1 MPETRLFAVAG
12 DPVLHSLSPEIFT
25 RLFRTAGMNATYF
38 RLAAENGREVI
49 DAARAM
55 GLAGVNITSPFKEDV
70 LPYLEDTDG
79 PGRTIGAVNGIV
91 ARSGGFVGFNTD
103 HIGVIGAL
111 RARGISPEGRKAVV
125 LGAGGAARAAAYA
138 LLQAGSARVTLVNRT
153 VERARAAARR
163 LGCNYCSLED
173 SAPPLRKCDI
183 CVSCVPPG
191 LGLPASAAL
200 GNGCTFLAAGYRR
213 SVPPRRGPDGG
224 PLMIDGREWL
234 LHQALPSFRLLTGR
248 EAPKSLRDRAA
259 WNRLDRAPRP
269 KPNVALVGFSGAGK
283 TTVGR
288 RLAKAMGY
296 GFADTDA
303 LVEGRAGMSV
313 AEIFRK
319 RGESGFRE
327 LERAVI
333 HDAIPAAGRT
343 VFSIGGGG
351 LGRADNRSVVERHC
365 LVVWIWASLRASL
378 GRVRPGSRPLLDHD
392 ARGARAEELF
402 SARLPLYARA
412 SDMAVVGEKKPVA
425 RIVGRIKNEIDQAFA
440 D

>member
-12 DPVLHSLSPEIFT
+12 NPVLHSLSPEIFT
-25 RLFRTAGMNATYF
+25 RLFRTAGLNAAYI
-38 RLAAENGREVI
+38 RLAAEDGREVI
-49 DAARAM
+49 DAAKAM
-55 GLAGVNITSPFKEDV
+55 GLAGANITSPFKEGV
-70 LPYLEDTDG
+70 LPYLEDTDVS
-79 PGRTIGAVNGIV
+79 GRAIGAVNGIV
-91 ARSGGFVGFNTD
+91 TRSGGFIGFNTD
-103 HIGVIGAL
+103 HLGVIGAL
-111 RARGISPEGRKAVV
+111 RARNVPPEGRKAVV

-138 LLQAGSARVTLVNRT
+138 LLRAGSVRVTLINRT

-163 LGCNYCSLED
+163 LGCDHCSMKD
-173 SAPPLRKCDI
+173 SGPLLRECDI

-191 LGLPASAAL
+191 IDPPAPAAL
-200 GNGCTFLAAGYRR
+200 GNGCAFLAADYRR
-213 SVPPRRGPDGG
+213 SAPPRRSPEGG

-259 WNRLDRAPRP
+259 WNQLDRAPRP

-288 RLAKAMGY
+288 SLAKAMGY

-313 AEIFRK
+313 AEIFRA
-319 RGESGFRE
+319 RGETGFRE

-333 HDAIPAAGRT
+333 HDAIPSAVRT

-351 LGRADNRSVVERHC
+351 LGRAGNRSVVERHC

-378 GRVRPGSRPLLDHD
+378 ERVKPGSRPLLDHD
-392 ARGARAEELF
+392 TGVARAEELF
-402 SARLPLYARA
+402 SARLPVYARA
-412 SDMAVVGEKKPVA
+412 SDIAIVGEKKPVA
-425 RIVGRIKNEIDQAFA
+425 RIVKRIKNEIDQAFS